1 MKKAGFILL
10 TMVLTTVA
18 VGSPMRIV
26 ADVPPDAVYADSIA
40 NVTAHRLASLI
51 GVGTPDSLDIFI
63 VATQAAFDTLAGN
76 AIPDWGAGVAIPF
89 RHRIVIKSP
98 RIMPGDKSLGEL
110 TAHEYTHMV
119 MAFAVG
125 YREVPRWLD
134 EGMAM
139 YLSAEWSWD
148 DNVAMARAVIVGG
161 AIPLE
166 DIERLN
172 RFTAPKAQVAYSES
186 FLAFKY
192 FLDTYGQSSLRILL
206 SGIASGQDVDDAL
219 LVAIGADYGAF
230 EREFA
235 AYLHGRYNI
244 VSFLFDSNLF
254 WIVLAILA
262 VIGFIVARL
271 RRRRRIEQLDEYD
284 DLHSTD
290 FDYGEV
296 EKPDED
302 KPWD

>member
-1 MKKAGFILL
+1 MIKTAVILL
-10 TMVLTTVA
+10 AIALSTAATG
-18 VGSPMRIV
+18 GSVRII
-26 ADVPPDAVYADSIA
+26 ADVPPDAVYADSVIR
-40 NVTAHRLASLI
+40 VTGQRLESLI
-51 GVGTPDSLDIFI
+51 GVGKPDSMDVYI
-63 VATQAAFDTLAGN
+63 VATQGAFDTLTGS

-89 RHRIVIKSP
+89 KHRIVIKSP
-98 RIMPGDKSLGEL
+98 RIMPGDKPLGEL
-110 TAHEYTHMV
+110 MAHEYSHIV
-119 MAFAVG
+119 LAYALG

-134 EGMAM
+134 EGLAM

-161 AIPLE
+161 AIPLG

-172 RFTAPKAQVAYSES
+172 RFPGPKAQVAYSES

-192 FLDTYGQSSLRILL
+192 FLDTYGESSLRILL
-206 SGIASGQDVDDAL
+206 SQVAAGADFDDAL
-219 LVAIGADYGAF
+219 VTAIGADYNAF

-235 AYLHGRYNI
+235 DYLHGRYNI

-254 WIVLAILA
+254 WIVLAVIA
-262 VIGFIVARL
+262 VLGFIIVRL

-284 DLHSTD
+284 ALHSTD
-290 FDYGEV
+290 FDYGET